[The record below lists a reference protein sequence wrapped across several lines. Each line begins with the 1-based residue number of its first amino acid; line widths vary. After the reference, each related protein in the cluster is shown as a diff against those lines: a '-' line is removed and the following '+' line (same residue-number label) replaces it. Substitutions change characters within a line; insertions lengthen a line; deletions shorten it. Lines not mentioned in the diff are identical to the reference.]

1 MNKKYIVGNW
11 KSNKTEADIENW
23 FQIISDKFAAGKNS
37 ITKETTVV
45 ICPTFPHLPLVKKL
59 IEKYQLPIHIG
70 AQDISAFDTGAYTG
84 EVAGIQ
90 IAQYAEYVLIGHS
103 ERRRYF
109 HEDDALLQQ
118 KVKQAQFHNLSVVY
132 CVADERSVVATGVN
146 IVAYEPV
153 WAIGTGKTDTGE
165 NANKVASAIKQK
177 TKVQTVLYGG
187 SVTDLNYQEFLTQ
200 KNIDGLLPG
209 GASLDAT
216 KFWNL
221 INHATSI

>member
-11 KSNKTEADIENW
+11 KSNKTEPDIEIW
-23 FQIISDKFAAGKNS
+23 FQIISDKLAPGKNS
-37 ITKETTVV
+37 ITQETTVV
-45 ICPTFPHLPLVKKL
+45 VCPVYTHLPLVKKL

-70 AQDISAFDTGAYTG
+70 AQDISPFDTGAYTG
-84 EVAGIQ
+84 EVAGVQ
-90 IAQYAEYVLIGHS
+90 IAQYAEYVLVGHS
-103 ERRRYF
+103 ERRKYF

-118 KVKQAQFHNLSVVY
+118 KVKQAQFHNLSVIY
-132 CVADERSVVATGVN
+132 CVPDDKTAVATGVN

-165 NANKVASAIKQK
+165 NANKVAASIKK
-177 TKVQTVLYGG
+177 SSKVQTVLYGG
-187 SVTDLNYQEFLTQ
+187 SVTDLNCNEFLTQ

-209 GASLDAT
+209 SASLDAI

-221 INHATSI
+221 INNVTST